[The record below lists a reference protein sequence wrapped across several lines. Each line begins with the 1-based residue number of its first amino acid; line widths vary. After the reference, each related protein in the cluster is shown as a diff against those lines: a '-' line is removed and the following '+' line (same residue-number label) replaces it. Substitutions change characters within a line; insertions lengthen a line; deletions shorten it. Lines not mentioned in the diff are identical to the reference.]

1 MNPQLSHWLFVG
13 CCLLLGY
20 GCRENTVPIAEV
32 GTLVGTVISENSE
45 QGVLGVEISTNPP
58 TNSVF
63 TDSLGQFLLEDIE
76 AGSFSLRADKD
87 GFAPKVESVNVLR
100 NQTTNVIL
108 RLEPDSLANT
118 PPAVPF
124 NPTPVDNASGLGTAV
139 TLMWESDDS
148 DSGDE
153 LTYTVTLYNADLND
167 PTVVLSGSTDDTVR
181 VEDLAFD
188 ALYLWQVTVE
198 DGIASVNSPVF
209 SFRTVPFPDN
219 RFHFVREDDGAFD
232 IFTSDAA
239 GTAAKLTDN
248 NAGNWRPRMDPF
260 RNKIAFLSNAGLQTQ
275 LYVMNRDGSN
285 VQQVS
290 NGVPVVG
297 SNPLELDFCWSPDAA
312 HLLYMNGNQLY
323 RVRSNGT
330 ELTPLAQAPTGFTF
344 TEVDWNGPT
353 NRIAARVT
361 GTFSYQSIIYL
372 LDQQGNIT
380 DQVVSDLP
388 GHTGGPMFSIDGRH
402 LLYNQDVAGFDSPD
416 GRSLDSRLFLKDL
429 DDPTAPAQ
437 DISEATKEA
446 GTNDLDARF
455 SPNGAFVIFVNTDN
469 DGLGQRDIYRMRID
483 GTDRE
488 LLFEGATMPDWR

>member
-1 MNPQLSHWLFVG
+1 MNRRQLQVLVG
-13 CCLLLGY
+13 LLLLLSIA
-20 GCRENTVPIAEV
+20 CRENTVPIAEV

-63 TDSLGQFLLEDIE
+63 TDSLGQFLLADIE
-76 AGSFSLRADKD
+76 VGSFSLRAEKE

-124 NPTPVDNASGLGTAV
+124 NPTPVDNATGLGTAV

-148 DSGDE
+148 DNGDE

-167 PTVVLSGSTDDTVR
+167 PTIVLNNSTDDTVR
-181 VEDLAFD
+181 VEDLDYD

-209 SFRTVPFPDN
+209 SFRTQPFPDN
-219 RFHFVREDDGAFD
+219 RFHFVRETNGTFD
-232 IFTSDAA
+232 VFTSDAA
-239 GTAAKLTDN
+239 GNAAPLTDN
-248 NAGNWRPRMDPF
+248 NASNWRPRMDPF

-290 NGVPVVG
+290 NGVPVAG
-297 SNPLELDFCWSPDAA
+297 SDPLELDFCWSPDAA
-312 HLLYMNGNQLY
+312 HLLYMNGNKLY
-323 RVRSNGT
+323 RVRANGT
-330 ELTPLAQAPTGFTF
+330 ELTLFAQAPTGFTF

-361 GTFSYQSIIYL
+361 GTFPYESIIYL
-372 LDQQGNIT
+372 LDEEGMIT
-380 DQVVSDLP
+380 NQVVGDEP
-388 GHTGGPMFSIDGRH
+388 GNTGGPMFSIDGRY
-402 LLYNQDVAGFDSPD
+402 LLYNHDVSGFDSPD
-416 GRSLDSRLFLKDL
+416 GRSLNSRLFLKDL
-429 DDPTAPAQ
+429 DNLNVPAI
-437 DISEATKEA
+437 DLSGETKPD

-469 DGLGQRDIYRMRID
+469 DGIGPRDIYQLSID
-483 GTDRE
+483 GTERD
-488 LLFEGATMPDWR
+488 LLFEGAIMPDWR